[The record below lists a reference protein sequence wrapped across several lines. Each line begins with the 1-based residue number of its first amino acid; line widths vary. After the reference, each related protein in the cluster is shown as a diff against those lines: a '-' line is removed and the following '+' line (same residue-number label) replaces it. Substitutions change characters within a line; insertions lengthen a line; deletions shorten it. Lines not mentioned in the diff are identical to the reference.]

1 VTLVCETNILRMAFG
16 RLRAIAR
23 ARAKGIKA
31 IAYRSV
37 DFFEGRPV
45 HELSLGLAASLA
57 TKDKTECG
65 MPGTFYFAP
74 GLAVA
79 PPKNVQKWKYLKI
92 VNGSHGLARQIK
104 LHPDEPAMP
113 QPGDARYDED
123 VWWLEKPP
131 EYVVV
136 EFPGSAL
143 DPKAPLEGLPPHCV
157 AVPFSPKHSF
167 QHALTK
173 AQRSTF
179 AALSGGTK
187 QMHTIKIQR
196 ANVPLICVE
205 GVTGYGAQCLT
216 MEDGIV
222 VQGTWLGNSY
232 ISASGPY
239 THMSRVRN
247 FSKCVFL
254 KDLRVDTVKKFGLD
268 ADLVADWH
276 RLQALKQ
283 ATKLAHP
290 IPEDG
295 TA

>member
-1 VTLVCETNILRMAFG
+1 VARALTVRLRPSKGRKPSFCAARRRCFGGGAGLRACGSRPGLREVCGCAFG
-16 RLRAIAR
+16 GGGVR
-23 ARAKGIKA
+23 ARAQG
-31 IAYRSV
+31 
-37 DFFEGRPV
+37 
-45 HELSLGLAASLA
+45 LG
-57 TKDKTECG
+57 
-65 MPGTFYFAP
+65 P
-74 GLAVA
+74 
-79 PPKNVQKWKYLKI
+79 
-92 VNGSHGLARQIK
+92 
-104 LHPDEPAMP
+104 
-113 QPGDARYDED
+113 
-123 VWWLEKPP
+123 
-131 EYVVV
+131 
-136 EFPGSAL
+136 
-143 DPKAPLEGLPPHCV
+143 
-157 AVPFSPKHSF
+157 
-167 QHALTK
+167 
-173 AQRSTF
+173 
-179 AALSGGTK
+179 
-187 QMHTIKIQR
+187 
-196 ANVPLICVE
+196 NVPLICVE